1 MRERAGARGRR
12 TRLRH
17 PHSEGPDRRG
27 DTASLQLKPATYAGR
42 ELLVDEVLAVGDT
55 AFQRKRLG
63 KKGEDRP
70 AGADR
75 RLGAGRRAAALVAPA
90 RLSARPVV
98 RFSVVIPTFERR
110 ELAVRAVS
118 ALEWQSFRDFET
130 IVVVDG
136 SSDGTAEALRS
147 LEVSFPL
154 LIVEQPNLGAAAAR
168 NAGAA
173 GAHGALLLFLDDD
186 MEADPELLAEHERS
200 HAAGADIV
208 LGHLPLHPASPP
220 SILTPGVERWTERR
234 RRRLAGAGSDI
245 PTSELITGQLSV
257 AREKFGR
264 LGGFD
269 LAFTRDGAFG
279 GEDVDFG
286 HRARQAGLSIAFNQA
301 AVSFQYYD
309 VDPAVFTRRSCEAA
323 RAAQELAAK
332 HPEHVAELGGLARSF
347 SSPRRRAIM
356 GRLAAAPSA
365 LSPPLVRLAIALARR
380 SDPGPRSRTL
390 FFDVQAMEQLRGARV
405 ARRALGR
412 PQAVV
417 LAYHAIS
424 DLRDDPVLREYGLPH
439 ERLAKQLDM
448 LRRRGWRFVGLDEL
462 LQALGGAG
470 DLPAR
475 SILVTFDDAYADL
488 LTEGWPVLAAR
499 GIPAV
504 VFPVSRCIGG
514 TNEWDVRIGA
524 RELRLLDEAGLREL
538 AANGIAIGSHGATH
552 RPVTSLQ
559 PSELATE
566 LRESAERIAALGL
579 PAPTVFAYPHGR
591 RNHEASAAVR
601 EAGYA
606 AAFTVSPGVV
616 RRTEDRYALPRIEA
630 YASDT
635 PLRLWLK
642 LVTAAWPDRW
652 RTRLLGRLWSTPF

>member
-1 MRERAGARGRR
+1 M
-12 TRLRH
+12 
-17 PHSEGPDRRG
+17 
-27 DTASLQLKPATYAGR
+27 
-42 ELLVDEVLAVGDT
+42 LVDEVLAVGDT

-63 KKGEDRP
+63 KKGDDRP
-70 AGADR
+70 ADAGGW
-75 RLGAGRRAAALVAPA
+75 LGDGRRAAALEAGV
-90 RLSARPVV
+90 RLSARLAM
-98 RFSVVIPTFERR
+98 RFSVVIPTFQRR
-110 ELAVRAVS
+110 ELVVRAVS
-118 ALEWQSFRDFET
+118 ALERQSFRDFET
-130 IVVVDG
+130 IVVIDG
-136 SSDGTAEALRS
+136 SSDGTADALRS
-147 LEVSFPL
+147 LELSFPL
-154 LIVEQPNLGAAAAR
+154 LIVEQPNRGAAAAR

-220 SILTPGVERWTERR
+220 SVLTPGVGRWTERR
-234 RRRLAGAGSDI
+234 RQRLAEAGSHI
-245 PTSELITGQLSV
+245 PASDLLTGQLSI
-257 AREKFGR
+257 ARETFER

-269 LAFTRDGAFG
+269 LAFTREGAFG

-286 HRARQAGLSIAFNQA
+286 HRARQEGLSIAFNQA

-309 VDPAVFTRRSCEAA
+309 IDPSVFTRRSREAA
-323 RAAQELAAK
+323 SAAQELAAK
-332 HPEHVAELGGLARSF
+332 HPEHATELGGPARSF
-347 SSPRRRAIM
+347 SSPHRRAIM

-365 LSPPLVRLAIALARR
+365 LSLPLVNFAIALARR
-380 SDPGPRSRTL
+380 SDPGRYGRTL
-390 FFDVQAMEQLRGARV
+390 FFDVQAMEQLRGARM
-405 ARRALGR
+405 ARRALAR

-424 DLRDDPVLREYGLPH
+424 DLRDDPVLGEYGLPP
-439 ERLAKQLDM
+439 ERLAMQLDM

-462 LQALGGAG
+462 LQTLAGAG

-524 RELRLLDEAGLREL
+524 RELRILDEAGLREL
-538 AANGIAIGSHGATH
+538 AANGITIGSHGATH
-552 RPVTSLQ
+552 RPVTSLE

-566 LRESAERIAALGL
+566 LRESAERIASLGL
-579 PAPTVFAYPHGR
+579 PEPTVFAYPHGR
-591 RNHEASAAVR
+591 WNDEAAAAVR

-630 YASDT
+630 HASDT

-642 LVTAAWPDRW
+642 LVTAAWPERW